1 MACKRVLFLDL
12 SWGISGD
19 MLVSALADMQVD
31 FSDLVSSLEQKLKVK
46 IEFKNFSRE
55 GVLGK
60 KLEIRLAKTHK
71 NRKLRD
77 LLDLLS
83 SLELSPELFTTVKE
97 ALFKLARI
105 EAKIH
110 SQKPEEVHFH
120 ELGGEDI
127 LVDLVLALGGIE
139 KLGVDKVM
147 ASPLPW
153 LQGEVEI
160 GHGKVPLPAPATL
173 ALLQG
178 KPFSG
183 RFLEFEAITPTGALL
198 LDWVVDG
205 FSKAPQGTLLS
216 QGVGFG
222 TWDKGFNGLR
232 CFLLE
237 EEMALEEEEV
247 YLLESNV
254 DHLSGEE
261 LGEVFNTFLQAG
273 ALDVL
278 FLPGLMKKNRPGGL
292 LQVLCPPDKLAPIQS
307 LFFKTTFTLG
317 VRIRLER
324 RVVVK
329 RWIEKVSTSYGE
341 VRLKCFQLPDK
352 KQWRIEAEDIKAVA
366 RQEGCSFLEA
376 KKLLEEEVGLYF
388 FQQKMGS

>member
-160 GHGKVPLPAPATL
+160 SHGKVPLPAPATL

-183 RFLEFEAITPTGALL
+183 RFLEF
-198 LDWVVDG
+198 
-205 FSKAPQGTLLS
+205 
-216 QGVGFG
+216 
-222 TWDKGFNGLR
+222 
-232 CFLLE
+232 
-237 EEMALEEEEV
+237 
-247 YLLESNV
+247 
-254 DHLSGEE
+254 
-261 LGEVFNTFLQAG
+261 
-273 ALDVL
+273 
-278 FLPGLMKKNRPGGL
+278 
-292 LQVLCPPDKLAPIQS
+292 
-307 LFFKTTFTLG
+307 
-317 VRIRLER
+317 
-324 RVVVK
+324 
-329 RWIEKVSTSYGE
+329 
-341 VRLKCFQLPDK
+341 
-352 KQWRIEAEDIKAVA
+352 
-366 RQEGCSFLEA
+366 
-376 KKLLEEEVGLYF
+376 
-388 FQQKMGS
+388 